1 MGSTNL
7 PGDRGGC
14 NRHKNSSKYKY
25 LDTKIEVFLAI
36 FLLYLLV
43 VVFD

>member
-1 MGSTNL
+1 MGRTNL
-7 PGDRGGC
+7 PGDREVR

-25 LDTKIEVFLAI
+25 LDTKIEVVLAI
-36 FLLYLLV
+36 FILYLSV